1 MDFTGGKYDGET
13 GGGRFDGHGTYTF
26 PDGSKYVGQFK
37 HGMFH
42 GKGVI
47 HNDVGSF
54 AAVWDYG
61 KVRSRARHGCGHCLR
76 HHPGAHTNCDGG
88 GVGVAVTTTRW

>member
-1 MDFTGGKYDGET
+1 MDFTGGKYEGDT

-61 KVRSRARHGCGHCLR
+61 KVSARDAARAAAHG
-76 HHPGAHTNCDGG
+76 AS
-88 GVGVAVTTTRW
+88 